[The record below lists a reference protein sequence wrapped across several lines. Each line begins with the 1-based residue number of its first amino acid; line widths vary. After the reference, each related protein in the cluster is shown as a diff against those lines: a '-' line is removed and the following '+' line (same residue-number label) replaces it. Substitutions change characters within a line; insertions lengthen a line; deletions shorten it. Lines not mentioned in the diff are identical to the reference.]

1 MSKTKTKIQVDYQGT
16 WMRLKIPT
24 ELHTN
29 IRIDGLRNK
38 KNLDIMVLKYLQLG
52 YEAYHNGFRSREAIN
67 G

>member
-1 MSKTKTKIQVDYQGT
+1 MDKNKTKTQVDYQGT

-29 IRIDGLRNK
+29 IRIDGLREK

-52 YEAYHNGFRSREAIN
+52 YEAFHNGYKARAKN
-67 G
+67 V